1 MPNLRDRLPTR
12 SSVQE
17 ISTQPSPEQALLSR
31 TQELQSAIAEL
42 KGELSETQRL
52 NQTLREENQRL
63 AQENA
68 GLKAEHVTQK
78 RRLMEAEQTIR
89 DLEDE
94 IDKLRDEVDIGC
106 IEAVRRARMELLI
119 MRNGAERKVAR
130 QRQEHEAE
138 IRKLSSYYRSQI
150 DATREEAKAAK
161 AREDVLRRCIF
172 LLIVITVIII
182 CAY

>member
-1 MPNLRDRLPTR
+1 MPNLRDRLLTR

-31 TQELQSAIAEL
+31 TQELQSVIANL
-42 KGELSETQRL
+42 KDELSETQKL
-52 NQTLREENQRL
+52 NQTLIAENQQLER
-63 AQENA
+63 ENA
-68 GLKAEHVTQK
+68 ALRSEHATQECRLKET
-78 RRLMEAEQTIR
+78 EQTIS

-94 IDKLRDEVDIGC
+94 TDRLRDEVDIGC

-150 DATREEAKAAK
+150 DATREEAKA
-161 AREDVLRRCIF
+161 REDVLRRCIF

>member
-1 MPNLRDRLPTR
+1 MANLKDRLPTR
-12 SSVQE
+12 SSAVGTSE
-17 ISTQPSPEQALLSR
+17 QPSLEQTLLLK
-31 TQELQSAIAEL
+31 TQEMQSALAAM
-42 KGELSETQRL
+42 KGELSETQKL
-52 NQTLREENQRL
+52 NQTLIAENQQLER
-63 AQENA
+63 ENA
-68 GLKAEHVTQK
+68 ALRSEHATQECRLKET
-78 RRLMEAEQTIR
+78 EQIIR

-106 IEAVRRARMELLI
+106 IEAVRRARMEMLI

-161 AREDVLRRCIF
+161 AREDVLRRGIF

>member
-31 TQELQSAIAEL
+31 TQELQSVIADL
-42 KGELSETQRL
+42 KDELSETQKL
-52 NQTLREENQRL
+52 NQTLTAENRKL
-63 AQENA
+63 ARENA
-68 GLKAEHVTQK
+68 DLRREHTTQVQ
-78 RRLMEAEQTIR
+78 RLMEAEQTIR

-119 MRNGAERKVAR
+119 VRNAAEKNVSR
-130 QRQEHEAE
+130 QKHEYEAK
-138 IRKLSSYYRSQI
+138 IQQMSVDCRSQI
-150 DATREEAKAAK
+150 NAAREEAEVAI
-161 AREDVLRRCIF
+161 ARENILRRLLF
-172 LLIVITVIII
+172 LLIMIIGI
-182 CAY
+182 AFCAC